1 MFRIWRFFSK
11 KIMTVES
18 CVVKICS
25 HLYLSML
32 RMKQKRQNLYY
43 NFPQSVSLLLFSVSM
58 YICVVM
64 CWTCWIRGREGEGK
78 KRGRRGG
85 GKGKERGRRGGG
97 KGKERGRYT

>member
-1 MFRIWRFFSK
+1 
-11 KIMTVES
+11 MTIES

-43 NFPQSVSLLLFSVSM
+43 NFPQNVSLLIFSVCM

-64 CWTCWIRGREGEGK
+64 CIGHAGLEG
-78 KRGRRGG
+78 
-85 GKGKERGRRGGG
+85 GKERGRR
-97 KGKERGRYT
+97 RGRRGEGEGEGEG